1 MINKLY
7 SPPLSE
13 ERQGE
18 RKEFIVAVNRR
29 MDTSPE

>member
-7 SPPLSE
+7 PPPAE

>member
-7 SPPLSE
+7 SPQPE

-29 MDTSPE
+29 TDT

>member
-7 SPPLSE
+7 LPLSE

-18 RKEFIVAVNRR
+18 RKEFITVLNRR
-29 MDTSPE
+29 KDT

>member
-1 MINKLY
+1 MINKY
-7 SPPLSE
+7 ISPLPE

-18 RKEFIVAVNRR
+18 RKEFIVAVKRR

>member
-1 MINKLY
+1 MINKY
-7 SPPLSE
+7 TPLPE

>member
-7 SPPLSE
+7 SPLSE

-29 MDTSPE
+29 TDTSPE

>member
-1 MINKLY
+1 MINKY
-7 SPPLSE
+7 PPLSE

-29 MDTSPE
+29 TDT

>member
-1 MINKLY
+1 MINKY
-7 SPPLSE
+7 ISPLPFFG
-13 ERQGE
+13 QGE

>member
-1 MINKLY
+1 MINKY
-7 SPPLSE
+7 SSPLPE

-29 MDTSPE
+29 MGT

>member
-7 SPPLSE
+7 SPLSE

-18 RKEFIVAVNRR
+18 RKELIVAVNRR

>member
-1 MINKLY
+1 MINKYISTL
-7 SPPLSE
+7 PE

-29 MDTSPE
+29 TDT

>member
-1 MINKLY
+1 MINKY
-7 SPPLSE
+7 IPPLSE

-29 MDTSPE
+29 TDT